1 MDERHTLD
9 HLRPGETA
17 AVRELRHGEE
27 MARRLTQLGFVPG
40 TRVTCV
46 ARAPWGDPA
55 AYLVRGTVIA
65 LRGSD
70 AALVET
76 EPPVPAEG
84 GGGRG

>member
-9 HLRPGETA
+9 RLRPGETA

-55 AYLVRGTVIA
+55 A
-65 LRGSD
+65 
-70 AALVET
+70 
-76 EPPVPAEG
+76 
-84 GGGRG
+84 